1 MRRSKFI
8 IVLILVVWFVISF
21 VTNIIGP
28 IMPILIST
36 YELSL
41 TMAAFLPFSMFL
53 AYGIMSVPA
62 GAIIEKYGEKM
73 SMLIAFGLTFT
84 GSFLFALIPSYEIA
98 LPSLFIIGIGM
109 AMLQVIINPLM
120 RVAGGEEHFAFFSV
134 LGQLVFGASSFISP
148 HVFKYLMHELIK
160 DAGNSNLFV
169 YWLGLI
175 TPEDLLWSS
184 LYWIFTLV
192 FVLMILIVMFVKFP
206 KVDLVE
212 EEKPAAI
219 EVYKGLLKN
228 RNIIFFFLGIVT
240 YVGTEQ
246 GIANWMSKFLMTY
259 HDVDPEGAGA
269 SAVSWFWGLMSVGCL
284 SGLVLLKILD
294 SKLVLRVFTVLA
306 MFALGIALFGP
317 ATLSLI
323 AFPATGFF
331 LSVMFSI
338 IFSLALNSEKNYYG
352 AFSGILCSGILGGA
366 LVPLVIGWL
375 GDIVGLKMAMMFLF
389 ITLSYVFSISYWAKP
404 LINNKTVRLKRKF
417 KSSSSWVQ

>member
-8 IVLILVVWFVISF
+8 IALILVIWFVISF

-28 IMPILIST
+28 IMPILIGT

-62 GAIIEKYGEKM
+62 GAIMEKYGEKM

-148 HVFKYLMHELIK
+148 HVFKYLMHELSN

-169 YWLGLI
+169 YWLSRI
-175 TPEDLLWSS
+175 TPEDLPWSS
-184 LYWIFTLV
+184 LYWIFAFV
-192 FVLMILIVMFVKFP
+192 FVLMILIIRFVKFP

-212 EEKPAAI
+212 DEKPAAI
-219 EVYKGLLKN
+219 EVYKGLLKK

-246 GIANWMSKFLMTY
+246 GIATWMSKFLMTY
-259 HDVDPEGAGA
+259 HDVNPEGAGA

-306 MFALGIALFGP
+306 MFALGIALFGST
-317 ATLSLI
+317 TLSLI

-338 IFSLALNSEKNYYG
+338 IFSLALNSERKFHG

-375 GDIVGLKMAMMFLF
+375 GDMVGLKMALLFLF

-417 KSSSSWVQ
+417 KNSLYGTQ